1 MANAIYSANLSNL
14 KKIFQNIQDNPA
26 INDINVELTFGP
38 NEDGTFPLIYARFDI
53 SDLTKLETDLSP
65 GTDSVHQQFCKNS
78 GKLIKRKK
86 KSLDAFFKNHGLIP
100 FLIDSF
106 SEQGSFILVYAQNP
120 RIHDYWWIFDQE
132 ERLYFPRDH
141 LMVDQGVRDAA
152 HKSGFKPTSDD
163 RCKLIL
169 TKELYESLE
178 NNNFLTYLQPFFP
191 DHTPIIPTFDQ
202 YQRFWSWSKTNYP
215 QFFNSFV
222 NIKELVKYDG
232 SYKLAYSTNDK
243 SELEEILFTSNSPV
257 YSEKIRIAEVKK

>member
-106 SEQGSFILVYAQNP
+106 SEQILIIHIGSGMGFLIEIDVV
-120 RIHDYWWIFDQE
+120 I
-132 ERLYFPRDH
+132 RLN
-141 LMVDQGVRDAA
+141 A
-152 HKSGFKPTSDD
+152 
-163 RCKLIL
+163 
-169 TKELYESLE
+169 
-178 NNNFLTYLQPFFP
+178 
-191 DHTPIIPTFDQ
+191 
-202 YQRFWSWSKTNYP
+202 RFR
-215 QFFNSFV
+215 FV
-222 NIKELVKYDG
+222 NA
-232 SYKLAYSTNDK
+232 S
-243 SELEEILFTSNSPV
+243 SESAWFAVINVISISFEESF
-257 YSEKIRIAEVKK
+257 ECE